1 MEPIEIKNEPIDLD
15 EKNQICR
22 LCLSEESLESVFKE
36 EGLHKWISDF
46 LSIVVSTEDRI
57 SQNICAICRIRLIEF
72 QQYRLRCQ
80 EVQGVLQARL
90 QDEDHG
96 NSIKSKA
103 QSPIIAEAKKSA
115 PPIQC
120 EVCHKVFI
128 VQRQL
133 ADHRRVHRPKNECKW
148 CGKAYVERQR
158 LEKHL
163 KTHENEILEE
173 QERTKSVENVPIAEK
188 IQTVESQEQNVE
200 PSTELEQ
207 NKSSENSNN
216 GNTELGSKQVKLETD
231 SASSSFVLDTDVSV
245 RDEEGQDER
254 LSGVDDTIDV
264 EETKIEVRNDED
276 EADELEPAEVVSYGP
291 GNLPDISEKT
301 QKDDN
306 CQDQRFPCPVC
317 NKMCKSRQSL
327 WCHNKVV
334 HGPKNYPCT
343 VCGFRFVT
351 ERDLNYHFRSKRH
364 LKKMQDTHEESVAES
379 TNKDM
384 EHSSTPHEP
393 DSDINGEAEA
403 KTDSAPDEPSI
414 NSDKPDSPKLS
425 VNSESLAQEIP
436 DDHPMQ
442 DKVVPDHSSNVEQSG
457 NTNNSD
463 SRYVCEKCNR
473 SFNRQCQLKNH
484 MKIHD
489 DESIGVNDAESSLS
503 EEDDSDYG
511 QRASNN
517 EYFIEEAN
525 GELQLQCDLCDRV
538 FQERK
543 RLLDHKRHTH
553 GPKNHPCTVCGK
565 PFVLRSSMEKHKLTH
580 QPERKKRRLRT
591 VEERSSVARPFKCD
605 VCQKTFER
613 SRNLIDHKKYI
624 HGPKN
629 HECEICG
636 FRFSLRFSLDMHMQ
650 RHTRY
655 RDSKEDFLQFQQ
667 IIQKGK
673 TTVKEEVGGGD
684 ESNSESAKDPNLSS
698 TENKDETTTCGKCNR
713 TFPDLRFLWLHYK
726 YAHKKKLKCSMCNVL
741 FASNKRLVIHM
752 LTKHKKEDGS
762 YQPLQ
767 CEECNKVFS
776 TTSQLTAHKIVHG
789 PRIYFCKLCPK
800 NFSRPQH
807 LKSHMKSHEDV
818 GDDFMKPARIREG
831 YECEICHKVIQ
842 LKKHM
847 QGHIRRAHGAE
858 LHECSICSRLFRK
871 REELELHLKSHDDAT
886 GQKETE
892 VISDV
897 RKDDQSSSQLVKTND
912 QAAQTTGTES
922 EDASKK
928 SEETVTQIRD
938 SSPEPTDVECGECH
952 KKFLNNKYL
961 YNHIRNVHDPKQ
973 YLCSYCGKAFLS
985 SQLVQRHQLT
995 HKNDNQPLHCAKC
1008 NKSFPTWRKTYM
1020 HMRNHAP
1027 KKHKCAIC
1035 SKAYAQPSHLT
1046 QHMASHKK
1054 KGEVSGTETNSPSL
1068 SKNGSEAESSM
1079 TLPETV
1085 VEDSRNVQPS
1095 GSGESKAMQK
1105 TVKRKRPRRKTY
1117 SCSICST
1124 KFRSNVK
1131 LIQHTETSH
1140 QEGSKS
1146 NEKRSEMD
1154 NLAEVDRAGSPKG
1167 PLLLFEAEEFKIEP
1181 E

>member
-1 MEPIEIKNEPIDLD
+1 MT
-15 EKNQICR
+15 Q
-22 LCLSEESLESVFKE
+22 S
-36 EGLHKWISDF
+36 
-46 LSIVVSTEDRI
+46 
-57 SQNICAICRIRLIEF
+57 
-72 QQYRLRCQ
+72 YRLRCQ

-96 NSIKSKA
+96 NSTKSKA

-276 EADELEPAEVVSYGP
+276 EADELEPDEVVSYGP

-301 QKDDN
+301 QKEDN
-306 CQDQRFPCPVC
+306 CQGQQFQCPVC
-317 NKMCKSRQSL
+317 SKMCKSRQSL

-364 LKKMQDTHEESVAES
+364 LKKVQDTHEESVAES
-379 TNKDM
+379 TDKDM
-384 EHSSTPHEP
+384 EQSSTPHEP
-393 DSDINGEAEA
+393 DSDINGEAKA
-403 KTDSAPDEPSI
+403 KIDSAPDEPSI

-425 VNSESLAQEIP
+425 VNNESLAQEIP

-442 DKVVPDHSSNVEQSG
+442 DEVVHDHSSNVEQSG
-457 NTNNSD
+457 NTDNSD
-463 SRYVCEKCNR
+463 SRYVCEKCNP

-489 DESIGVNDAESSLS
+489 DESIGVNEAGSSLS

-517 EYFIEEAN
+517 EYFIEGAN

-543 RLLDHKRHTH
+543 RLLDHKRHAH
-553 GPKNHPCTVCGK
+553 GPKNYPCTVCGK
-565 PFVLRSSMEKHKLTH
+565 PFVLS
-580 QPERKKRRLRT
+580 
-591 VEERSSVARPFKCD
+591 
-605 VCQKTFER
+605 
-613 SRNLIDHKKYI
+613 
-624 HGPKN
+624 
-629 HECEICG
+629 
-636 FRFSLRFSLDMHMQ
+636 
-650 RHTRY
+650 
-655 RDSKEDFLQFQQ
+655 
-667 IIQKGK
+667 
-673 TTVKEEVGGGD
+673 
-684 ESNSESAKDPNLSS
+684 
-698 TENKDETTTCGKCNR
+698 
-713 TFPDLRFLWLHYK
+713 
-726 YAHKKKLKCSMCNVL
+726 
-741 FASNKRLVIHM
+741 
-752 LTKHKKEDGS
+752 
-762 YQPLQ
+762 
-767 CEECNKVFS
+767 
-776 TTSQLTAHKIVHG
+776 
-789 PRIYFCKLCPK
+789 
-800 NFSRPQH
+800 
-807 LKSHMKSHEDV
+807 
-818 GDDFMKPARIREG
+818 
-831 YECEICHKVIQ
+831 
-842 LKKHM
+842 
-847 QGHIRRAHGAE
+847 
-858 LHECSICSRLFRK
+858 
-871 REELELHLKSHDDAT
+871 EELELHLKSHDDAT
-886 GQKETE
+886 SQKETE
-892 VISDV
+892 VTSDV